1 MTKPTTSLAQIAIDT
16 PAAPGVFLRHGL
28 DFCCHGQRSLAEA
41 CGEKGLDP
49 QAIIGELESAAAPQ
63 GVAARLKDR
72 PLPEI
77 IDVILGPYH
86 APLRRDL
93 PGLIDLAAKVER
105 VHAEKPSCPHGIA
118 EHLREVLAS
127 VESHMAKE
135 EKILFPLI
143 RTGYGAGALMPIK
156 VMMAEHEDH
165 GESLRRT
172 RELTGDLVPPPE
184 ACTSWRALYVELAR
198 LEAELM
204 EHIHLENNVLFPRA
218 LNGDGAFGRRE

>member
-1 MTKPTTSLAQIAIDT
+1 MTKPTASLAQIAIDS

-41 CGEKGLDP
+41 CNEKGLDP
-49 QAIIGELESAAAPQ
+49 EAIIGELESAAAPQ

-72 PLPEI
+72 PFPEI
-77 IDVILGPYH
+77 IDFILETYH

-105 VHAEKPSCPHGIA
+105 VHADKPSCPHGIA
-118 EHLREVLAS
+118 EHLAEVLDGL
-127 VESHMAKE
+127 ESHMAKE

-218 LNGDGAFGRRE
+218 LNGDGALG